1 MLLQGCQCAAACA
14 TIFREGKTL
23 RCVKTSSIL
32 LLDKNCRKLET
43 WFQAFQ
49 EMKKFVQGWR
59 QSEACRPECRAS
71 ALPGGELWEEGEGEF
86 QKYEFQT
93 LHKLLIFS
101 N

>member
-1 MLLQGCQCAAACA
+1 
-14 TIFREGKTL
+14 
-23 RCVKTSSIL
+23 
-32 LLDKNCRKLET
+32 
-43 WFQAFQ
+43 
-49 EMKKFVQGWR
+49 MKMFVQGWR
-59 QSEACRPECRAS
+59 QSEACRTERRAS

>member
-1 MLLQGCQCAAACA
+1 MQ
-14 TIFREGKTL
+14 
-23 RCVKTSSIL
+23 
-32 LLDKNCRKLET
+32 KLEP

-49 EMKKFVQGWR
+49 EMKMFVQGWR

-71 ALPGGELWEEGEGEF
+71 ALPGGKLWEEGAGEF
-86 QKYEFQT
+86 QKYQT